1 MLFVHAYSTWGLPL
15 PCTQHFQ
22 QIFFPAMHTALV
34 RLTLLPVLHTIF
46 SNKGWTVMH
55 TSGPAKVLPL
65 PHTRHLQQMLSPTHT
80 ANVWPITHPQN
91 LEKNSLVMHTT
102 FLANVLRHAYSTMM
116 PDAITSVCS
125 QHFPTNDGLSCIH
138 QVLQKDSSCHAHIIS
153 DKCSLPFIQK
163 WYA

>member
-1 MLFVHAYSTWGLPL
+1 
-15 PCTQHFQ
+15 
-22 QIFFPAMHTALV
+22 MHTALGGSPCHAHNISSKS
-34 RLTLLPVLHTIF
+34 LSLPCIQHLCVLHCSQCCTQFF

-65 PHTRHLQQMLSPTHT
+65 PHTQHLQQMLSPTHT
-80 ANVWPITHPQN
+80 ANVWPITHPPS
-91 LEKNSLVMHTT
+91 LAKNSLVMHTT

-138 QVLQKDSSCHAHIIS
+138 QVLQKDCSCHAHIIS